1 MRMGTKIL
9 VVGVMAAS
17 AVAAWAA
24 GQFDESVVVTRQVVV
39 ATNAVPTVLTTNIA
53 GGLIRGS
60 VTITSTSD
68 VPVALYA
75 TTNATVPEL
84 ILSNGT
90 QTVSWPVAPLLDR
103 GGRSLGSTSVNVWVT
118 ERFGVAR

>member
-1 MRMGTKIL
+1 L
-9 VVGVMAAS
+9 S
-17 AVAAWAA
+17 A

-103 GGRSLGSTSVNVWVT
+103 GGRSLGSTSATVWVT

>member
-17 AVAAWAA
+17 AMAAWAA

-90 QTVSWPVAPLLDR
+90 RTVSWPVAPLLDR

>member
-17 AVAAWAA
+17 AMAAWAA

-90 QTVSWPVAPLLDR
+90 HTVSWPVAPLLDR